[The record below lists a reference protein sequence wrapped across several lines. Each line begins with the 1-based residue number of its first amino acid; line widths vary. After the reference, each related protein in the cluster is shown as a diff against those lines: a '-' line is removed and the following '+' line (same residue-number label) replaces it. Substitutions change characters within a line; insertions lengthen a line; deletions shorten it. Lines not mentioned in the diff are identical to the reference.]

1 MQGQPLGARPTHH
14 YPELG
19 TLLLSWQHGTGLL
32 SRDGQSQVMVVVE
45 LGGGQGV
52 VREGQPQGEGH
63 LLWGTQTRAE
73 TCEGTHARMHTET
86 TPTDT
91 GHMEEK
97 RPERKQTQAER
108 DKTQGER
115 GHASITCLLL
125 GSGSESSGGSSV
137 RAL

>member
-1 MQGQPLGARPTHH
+1 
-14 YPELG
+14 
-19 TLLLSWQHGTGLL
+19 
-32 SRDGQSQVMVVVE
+32 MVVVE

-63 LLWGTQTRAE
+63 LLQGTQTRAE

-91 GHMEEK
+91 GHTEEEK

-125 GSGSESSGGSSV
+125 GPGFESSGESSV